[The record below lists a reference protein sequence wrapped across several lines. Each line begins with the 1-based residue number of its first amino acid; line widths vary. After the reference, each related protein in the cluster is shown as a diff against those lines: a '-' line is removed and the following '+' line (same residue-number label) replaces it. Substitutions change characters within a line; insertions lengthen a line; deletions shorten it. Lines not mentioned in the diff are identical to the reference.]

1 MSTSLSSLV
10 DDLPDIHKKDCKSC
24 KERKKIVSECS
35 FIGVKNNRLY
45 YKCKECNNES
55 YKSIYGLIEKVPNTY
70 QFCNEDVNKFVLL
83 SRKGIYPYE
92 YMDSW
97 ENFNEISLPDK
108 EAFYSKLNK
117 KGITDE
123 EYAHAQKI

>member
-55 YKSIYGLIEKVPNTY
+55 YKSINGLIEKVPNTY

-83 SRKGIYPYE
+83 SRKGVYPYE

-123 EYAHAQKI
+123 EYAHAQKV

>member
-1 MSTSLSSLV
+1 MQ
-10 DDLPDIHKKDCKSC
+10 
-24 KERKKIVSECS
+24 RKKKKSYLNAVLQELEI
-35 FIGVKNNRLY
+35 IDY
-45 YKCKECNNES
+45 ITKCKECNNES
-55 YKSIYGLIEKVPNTY
+55 YKSINGLIEKVPNTY

-83 SRKGIYPYE
+83 SRKGVYPYE

-108 EAFYSKLNK
+108 ETFYSKLNK

-123 EYAHAQKI
+123 EYAHAQKV